1 MARRKSHRKH
11 HRKHRRR
18 MSGTTGSGMTN
29 LLAMVTGAVAGRI
42 LQSKL
47 ESKVNPKILA
57 VGQIAAGM
65 VLPRFVKNKFVQ
77 GIGTGMIVNG
87 GVTVLNQFGVI
98 SAVSGMVGASDYE
111 LSYVSGTDNLTAIA
125 GDDSEMGYTDTGIMT
140 GGIDTDRLSVVA
152 GDMEDGDDF

>member
-77 GIGTGMIVNG
+77 
-87 GVTVLNQFGVI
+87 
-98 SAVSGMVGASDYE
+98 E
-111 LSYVSGTDNLTAIA
+111 
-125 GDDSEMGYTDTGIMT
+125 
-140 GGIDTDRLSVVA
+140 IDTEFKKNKFLWISVINLA
-152 GDMEDGDDF
+152 SF